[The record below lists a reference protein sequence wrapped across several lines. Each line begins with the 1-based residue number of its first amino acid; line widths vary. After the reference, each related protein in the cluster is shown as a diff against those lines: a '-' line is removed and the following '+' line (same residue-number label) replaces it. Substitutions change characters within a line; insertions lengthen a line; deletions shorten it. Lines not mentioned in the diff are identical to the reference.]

1 MDGEDITGLPIH
13 KRGTVIVFQD
23 MRLFPHM
30 TVEENVAFPLKMQGV
45 SRSGRLEQARDLLEK
60 VQMGGF
66 RDRRPAE
73 LSGGQQ
79 QRAAL
84 ARALAA
90 RPRLLLL
97 DEPFSALDE
106 NLRED
111 MRNLVLQLQ
120 REFHMTVILVTHDRE
135 EALSMSDRIA
145 LMFSGR
151 LVQTGT
157 PKEVY
162 LRPES
167 RLAADYFGDCVYING
182 TLSGGRFTGGGLD
195 CPVPFLSQEFISQAI
210 PFPADAPVPGP
221 SVPDGPCRLM
231 LRPGS
236 LEPDRTGG
244 YFLTVEQVSFRGG
257 SVLVSLRSDDGDL
270 WKKAFSGPVDL
281 APGDRIQVSVRTQDG
296 VLFPA

>member
-1 MDGEDITGLPIH
+1 
-13 KRGTVIVFQD
+13 
-23 MRLFPHM
+23 
-30 TVEENVAFPLKMQGV
+30 
-45 SRSGRLEQARDLLEK
+45 
-60 VQMGGF
+60 
-66 RDRRPAE
+66 
-73 LSGGQQ
+73 
-79 QRAAL
+79 
-84 ARALAA
+84 
-90 RPRLLLL
+90 
-97 DEPFSALDE
+97 
-106 NLRED
+106 

-135 EALSMSDRIA
+135 EALSMSNRIA

-231 LRPGS
+231 LRPEAWSLTGREDIFSLWSRSPSGAALSLYPSGLMMGPCGKKPSPGPWTWPPETGS
-236 LEPDRTGG
+236 RHRSAPRMGSCSQPEGTGPLEN
-244 YFLTVEQVSFRGG
+244 
-257 SVLVSLRSDDGDL
+257 
-270 WKKAFSGPVDL
+270 
-281 APGDRIQVSVRTQDG
+281 
-296 VLFPA
+296 FP

>member
-1 MDGEDITGLPIH
+1 
-13 KRGTVIVFQD
+13 
-23 MRLFPHM
+23 
-30 TVEENVAFPLKMQGV
+30 
-45 SRSGRLEQARDLLEK
+45 
-60 VQMGGF
+60 
-66 RDRRPAE
+66 
-73 LSGGQQ
+73 
-79 QRAAL
+79 
-84 ARALAA
+84 
-90 RPRLLLL
+90 
-97 DEPFSALDE
+97 
-106 NLRED
+106 
-111 MRNLVLQLQ
+111 
-120 REFHMTVILVTHDRE
+120 MTVILVTHDRE

-182 TLSGGRFTGGGLD
+182 TISGGRFTGGGLD

-210 PFPADAPVPGP
+210 PFPAASPVPGP

-236 LEPDRTGG
+236 LDPDRTGG

-257 SVLVSLRSDDGDL
+257 SVLVSLRSDDGAL
-270 WKKAFSGPVDL
+270 WKKAFSGSVDL
-281 APGDRIQVSVRTQDG
+281 APGDRIQASVRTQDG
-296 VLFPA
+296 VLFPV

>member
-1 MDGEDITGLPIH
+1 
-13 KRGTVIVFQD
+13 
-23 MRLFPHM
+23 
-30 TVEENVAFPLKMQGV
+30 
-45 SRSGRLEQARDLLEK
+45 
-60 VQMGGF
+60 
-66 RDRRPAE
+66 
-73 LSGGQQ
+73 
-79 QRAAL
+79 
-84 ARALAA
+84 
-90 RPRLLLL
+90 
-97 DEPFSALDE
+97 
-106 NLRED
+106 
-111 MRNLVLQLQ
+111 
-120 REFHMTVILVTHDRE
+120 
-135 EALSMSDRIA
+135 MSDRIA

-182 TLSGGRFTGGGLD
+182 TISGGRFTGGGLD

-210 PFPADAPVPGP
+210 PSSFDSPVPGP

-257 SVLVSLRSDDGDL
+257 SVLVSLRPCGKRPSPGPWTWPPETGSRRRSAPRMGSCSPSEGQPL
-270 WKKAFSGPVDL
+270 WNSRFLLVSGRNQ
-281 APGDRIQVSVRTQDG
+281 PGNLDRSLHIV
-296 VLFPA
+296 

>member
-66 RDRRPAE
+66 GTGGPRSFPADSS
-73 LSGGQQ
+73 SGPPLPG
-79 QRAAL
+79 
-84 ARALAA
+84 ALAA

-120 REFHMTVILVTHDRE
+120 REFHMTVILVTHDRGGGPVHVRP
-135 EALSMSDRIA
+135 DRPDV
-145 LMFSGR
+145 FRPSGPDR
-151 LVQTGT
+151 DAKGGIPPAGKQTG
-157 PKEVY
+157 
-162 LRPES
+162 S
-167 RLAADYFGDCVYING
+167 RLFRGLRVYKRNHFR
-182 TLSGGRFTGGGLD
+182 GRFTGGGLD

-210 PFPADAPVPGP
+210 PPLLILQ
-221 SVPDGPCRLM
+221 C
-231 LRPGS
+231 
-236 LEPDRTGG
+236 
-244 YFLTVEQVSFRGG
+244 
-257 SVLVSLRSDDGDL
+257 LVR
-270 WKKAFSGPVDL
+270 
-281 APGDRIQVSVRTQDG
+281 
-296 VLFPA
+296 LFPMAPAG